1 MAYGILERADRA
13 RYGNLIEEIENDYL
27 KGHNNY
33 PKTAAEA
40 YNLLVNYKNYAYSQ
54 NKRNAASSGL
64 DQVAFIAEAK
74 RTKADG
80 TLMKYPHRKCFKCG
94 EYGHYKSDCQEK
106 GKKNEETAQT
116 KTALTTLQVTL
127 TVMKREID
135 PMWVLCDNKLT
146 VDIFKN
152 RDILVN
158 LHKTNKPIRLK
169 GIEGNTLEIIEEG
182 DLLGYGQVYSH
193 PKVTTNVL
201 SFYNMTQRFKSVVF
215 QATRDSGSITEFG
228 PSVEGLYFYDFK
240 KSIERKKIK
249 EDQERVKNTMIIET
263 VHEIKR
269 NFTKREIGQADPARR
284 LYVIM
289 GRPSNESFELI
300 IKKGKILNNP
310 VTVTDFQNAIRS
322 YGKDLG
328 ALKGKTVRSKPNC
341 VGIEVVNTI
350 LEKQNIILSVDLM
363 NFFGINFL
371 TTVSRDFKFFAATA
385 LGDRK
390 KRMILHALKQVMNLY
405 QSKGHRIEEMEF
417 LRMKTQPIQY

>member
-40 YNLLVNYKNYAYSQ
+40 YNLLVNYKNCACLQ

-74 RTKADG
+74 RTKGDG

-249 EDQERVKNTMIIET
+249 EDQER
-263 VHEIKR
+263 
-269 NFTKREIGQADPARR
+269 
-284 LYVIM
+284 
-289 GRPSNESFELI
+289 EL
-300 IKKGKILNNP
+300 
-310 VTVTDFQNAIRS
+310 
-322 YGKDLG
+322 
-328 ALKGKTVRSKPNC
+328 
-341 VGIEVVNTI
+341 
-350 LEKQNIILSVDLM
+350 
-363 NFFGINFL
+363 
-371 TTVSRDFKFFAATA
+371 
-385 LGDRK
+385 
-390 KRMILHALKQVMNLY
+390 
-405 QSKGHRIEEMEF
+405 
-417 LRMKTQPIQY
+417 KTQ

>member
-40 YNLLVNYKNYAYSQ
+40 YNLLVNYKNCACLQ

-193 PKVTTNVL
+193 PKVAANVL

-249 EDQERVKNTMIIET
+249 EDQER
-263 VHEIKR
+263 
-269 NFTKREIGQADPARR
+269 
-284 LYVIM
+284 
-289 GRPSNESFELI
+289 EL
-300 IKKGKILNNP
+300 
-310 VTVTDFQNAIRS
+310 
-322 YGKDLG
+322 
-328 ALKGKTVRSKPNC
+328 
-341 VGIEVVNTI
+341 
-350 LEKQNIILSVDLM
+350 
-363 NFFGINFL
+363 
-371 TTVSRDFKFFAATA
+371 
-385 LGDRK
+385 
-390 KRMILHALKQVMNLY
+390 
-405 QSKGHRIEEMEF
+405 
-417 LRMKTQPIQY
+417 KTQ